1 MRLLHLWGSIA
12 GILCCICANCQTPPI
27 NQHPLEKP
35 LLFQQFQE
43 KINCPLAVLQQIFS
57 ATPDSNINLSLG
69 TQAKIEGTVIAKVA
83 VTPEQISINI
93 RCNNFQRALLNV
105 SRITK
110 ADGSFSYIGRIV
122 SLQHG
127 DVLLLWEEN
136 GQYYFI
142 RDKQLLTMVE

>member
-1 MRLLHLWGSIA
+1 MRLLHLWGSII
-12 GILCCICANCQTPPI
+12 GILCCICAKAQAPPI
-27 NQHPLEKP
+27 NQHPVEKP
-35 LLFQQFQE
+35 LLFQQLPE
-43 KINCPLAVLQQIFS
+43 KINCPLPVLQQIFAAS
-57 ATPDSNINLSLG
+57 PDSNIYISLG
-69 TQAKIEGTVIAKVA
+69 TQARIEGTVIAKIA
-83 VTPEQISINI
+83 ISPEQLSINI
-93 RCNNFQRALLNV
+93 RCNNFQQALLNV

-122 SLQHG
+122 SLRHG